1 MKRRKF
7 HLMLALFLVS
17 YAAALWWVFTRSAPL
32 LSARPVTIR
41 FAHWQIEKGP
51 PDGFDAVIRRY
62 EELNSRVKVE
72 QVLVP
77 GPVYRQWVRTNLTGG
92 MATDLI
98 EFAYWLQGMNDV
110 PVRYFE
116 PLTRVMNEPNPY
128 DRGTPMEKV
137 PWRLTFADGLYFMI
151 SQSPEFGQIYGATL
165 SQGSSR
171 LFCNRELLEKIT
183 GRPAKAPA
191 TFADFRV
198 LCAQVAAYSKR
209 TGHTVHPLAGSY
221 DNTRW
226 LADFLMIG
234 TLTGMNLELDREGY
248 LARAPWQ
255 AQADYLLGRWN
266 YHRPELKAALALLRE
281 MGQQMRP
288 GVVQLSRD
296 DALQEFTRGDAL
308 FIYSGT
314 FDATSIKRL
323 APFPVE
329 PMHLPQPTKDDPVV
343 GPYIKGRYQDG
354 YLGTGFEVYL
364 NKDSP
369 HKAEALDFLQFMT
382 SVEGGQL
389 FQDHSGWLSSIRGV
403 RVPPELEIN
412 RASSDGYSAG
422 MQYVGVGANSTM
434 AFWQHLNLL
443 MDAQG
448 SVDKFVAAME
458 DGLRKKV
465 TEDLRLEIR
474 ANLLAR
480 RATDSEIMAMSALNR
495 LQGLDAERDLRQ
507 RALVSNQ
514 SLFEIN
520 QYEAEWVL
528 QRHGYKEP

>member
-1 MKRRKF
+1 
-7 HLMLALFLVS
+7 
-17 YAAALWWVFTRSAPL
+17 
-32 LSARPVTIR
+32 
-41 FAHWQIEKGP
+41 
-51 PDGFDAVIRRY
+51 
-62 EELNSRVKVE
+62 
-72 QVLVP
+72 
-77 GPVYRQWVRTNLTGG
+77 
-92 MATDLI
+92 
-98 EFAYWLQGMNDV
+98 
-110 PVRYFE
+110 
-116 PLTRVMNEPNPY
+116 
-128 DRGTPMEKV
+128 
-137 PWRLTFADGLYFMI
+137 
-151 SQSPEFGQIYGATL
+151 
-165 SQGSSR
+165 
-171 LFCNRELLEKIT
+171 
-183 GRPAKAPA
+183 
-191 TFADFRV
+191 
-198 LCAQVAAYSKR
+198 
-209 TGHTVHPLAGSY
+209 
-221 DNTRW
+221 
-226 LADFLMIG
+226 
-234 TLTGMNLELDREGY
+234 
-248 LARAPWQ
+248 
-255 AQADYLLGRWN
+255 
-266 YHRPELKAALALLRE
+266 
-281 MGQQMRP
+281 MR
-288 GVVQLSRD
+288 
-296 DALQEFTRGDAL
+296 
-308 FIYSGT
+308 
-314 FDATSIKRL
+314 
-323 APFPVE
+323 
-329 PMHLPQPTKDDPVV
+329 LPQPTKDDPVV

-495 LQGLDAERDLRQ
+495 LQGLDAERDRRQ